1 MVVNG
6 GKITEIVP
14 LYKYL
19 QSVRWAKK
27 FLSVCHLDQQ
37 SRVYLLKSQRTF
49 YRCVLRS
56 LSVGILISVDY
67 WWTTNVA
74 VRGLDEVNSIQV
86 NVKKMSGDCLV
97 PQNNAVDSGFVRTIM
112 SSPCPPLLEQPIL
125 LGWDV
130 SLPPESSR
138 VHCGRSPEERWA
150 IHKARPGSVFI
161 QPPPAPRVRLH
172 PANTRRQGLEQEVQR
187 GEAATQTRSAV
198 QPKRTAGDFSR
209 SFASLTGGRSLPRGF
224 QQNPR
229 AGF

>member
-97 PQNNAVDSGFVRTIM
+97 PQNNAVDIRLCTDNHVVPL
-112 SSPCPPLLEQPIL
+112 SSPARAAHPTRLRCQPATREQ
-125 LGWDV
+125 
-130 SLPPESSR
+130 
-138 VHCGRSPEERWA
+138 
-150 IHKARPGSVFI
+150 
-161 QPPPAPRVRLH
+161 Q
-172 PANTRRQGLEQEVQR
+172 
-187 GEAATQTRSAV
+187 SALWKEPWGTV
-198 QPKRTAGDFSR
+198 GYT
-209 SFASLTGGRSLPRGF
+209 
-224 QQNPR
+224 
-229 AGF
+229 